1 MPVEYSGADRDGGC
15 PCGGR
20 FEDIHQE
27 SRVSTGQPPG
37 DVPHKLW
44 VPSRFL
50 WGFPQGFSPSHSPQ
64 RCLQLCVPPRKCH
77 CLCVEGTSP
86 APCTRSRVSPGVTP
100 LSAPVL
106 LQGSGFPCPYLVT
119 RLVFGLG
126 THWGFLPPTVRGE
139 WHGGAGEEQPQALGV
154 AQRKGGDVSLSWGCG
169 VLVGG
174 GEQRG
179 LCLHSVAAL
188 QEGRGG
194 DRGSFFTWR

>member
-1 MPVEYSGADRDGGC
+1 MPVEYSGAGRDGGC
-15 PCGGR
+15 SRGGR
-20 FEDIHQE
+20 FGDIHQE
-27 SRVSTGQPPG
+27 GRASTGQPPG

-64 RCLQLCVPPRKCH
+64 NCLQLCVPPRKCH

-86 APCTRSRVSPGVTP
+86 APCTRSRVSPAVTP

-106 LQGSGFPCPYLVT
+106 LQGSGFPCPVPCDRT
-119 RLVFGLG
+119 RVRSQHTLG
-126 THWGFLPPTVRGE
+126 EGWVAR
-139 WHGGAGEEQPQALGV
+139 GAGEKQPQALGL

-169 VLVGG
+169 VLAGG

-179 LCLHSVAAL
+179 LCLHSAAAL
-188 QEGRGG
+188 REGRGGG